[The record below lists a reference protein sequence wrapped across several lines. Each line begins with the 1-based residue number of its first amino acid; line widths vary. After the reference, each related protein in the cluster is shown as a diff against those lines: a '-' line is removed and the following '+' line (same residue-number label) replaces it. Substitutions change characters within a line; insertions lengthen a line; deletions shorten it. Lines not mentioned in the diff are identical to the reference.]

1 MREIKFRGK
10 QKGGGWVYGDLLHE
24 PYGTCIQ
31 WAGRLPNDSFSRIK
45 AVIIPGTVG
54 QYIGLEDIN
63 GKEIY
68 EGDIVEVKDPY
79 PTGVR
84 MFTGVV
90 MFGSGSFMIKSSVG
104 EHYRWLDYEVEVIGN
119 VYENPELLEEHL

>member
-1 MREIKFRGK
+1 MREIKFMAWDKENKTMLDMDTLAEDWGFCIFY
-10 QKGGGWVYGDLLHE
+10 QHE
-24 PYGTCIQ
+24 VDHG
-31 WAGRLPNDSFSRIK
+31 LEMM
-45 AVIIPGTVG
+45 

-90 MFGSGSFMIKSSVG
+90 MFDNGSFMIKSSVG

-119 VYENPELLEEHL
+119 VYENPELLEERL